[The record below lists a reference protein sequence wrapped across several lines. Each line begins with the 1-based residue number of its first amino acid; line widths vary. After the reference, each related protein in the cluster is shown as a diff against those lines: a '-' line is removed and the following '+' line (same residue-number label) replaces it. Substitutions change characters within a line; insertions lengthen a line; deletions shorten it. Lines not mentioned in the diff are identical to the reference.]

1 MYVLITGGS
10 LRIRLCAGGG
20 CCFSRPQKRYLQHL
34 NNILQVNGWFMLLY
48 CMPYTIARQ
57 GLTKILNPVERPPE
71 VVERYGTRGILLKC
85 RQKRAR

>member
-1 MYVLITGGS
+1 
-10 LRIRLCAGGG
+10 
-20 CCFSRPQKRYLQHL
+20 
-34 NNILQVNGWFMLLY
+34 
-48 CMPYTIARQ
+48 MPYTIARQ